1 MTNYLYHN
9 FIGKPVCDDST
20 CVHGK
25 CIEVSQSEFRCDCT
39 GTLYTGKKCHRGL
52 ILVPDIGEV
61 KFGARFPLQI
71 TAAEPNETM
80 KIALQDS
87 CRPGGSY
94 FFLAPCEIEFKPS
107 KTTATS
113 IISVYAPGIYYL
125 KFNIK
130 GPNAADYDAPQSI
143 PIIVSS
149 GKDSNYFKK
158 FKSPYVYNSCCQP
171 DRSMLLLRCGLIPK
185 DHVQF
190 TSSCS
195 WESFRSSG
203 GKTSGIVFSKYK
215 DLLLPVSVAGLEIS
229 KTDLSVSLSVPSTGL
244 SSSCGG
250 NCGKL
255 LQDLKVIRSN
265 EQCYN
270 YGPAVEDLSEF
281 TSKQS
286 LTRTFIKETQSK
298 LTPKWLKF
306 IVPDE
311 RNTHKS
317 LVESDYRVSITSETE
332 VLDLSG
338 CESLILDKTGQFSV
352 LLHNGPLDID
362 LNVSALNTERYPLST
377 PIKGQFYCIAVELCS
392 GDSSPLYVGIPQSS
406 QAEIVKIGFLDEF
419 VRKGWKFTMHSFIL
433 RSTPIRTNDMFRY
446 WNGLTQDYMLPMLES
461 DMKINMES
469 TGSFSYGV
477 TNISFSFSG
486 NVSYKYTLRR
496 NEVGLCNRYST
507 LKFFVVLIFVFYVK
521 TANLC
526 MQNLILLALS
536 VLAHSPK

>member
-20 CVHGK
+20 CDHGK

-39 GTLYTGKKCHRGL
+39 GTLYTGKRCHRGL

-61 KFGARFPLQI
+61 KSGVGFPLQI
-71 TAAEPNETM
+71 TAAEPNEAM
-80 KIALQDS
+80 KIALRDS
-87 CRPGGSY
+87 CSPGGSY
-94 FFLAPCEIEFKPS
+94 FFPVPCEIEFKPS

-113 IISVYAPGIYYL
+113 IIRVYAPGIYYL

-130 GPNAADYDAPQSI
+130 GPNAADYDAPQPL

-149 GKDSNYFKK
+149 GLDPYYFKK
-158 FKSPYVYNSCCQP
+158 LKSPYVYNSCCQP
-171 DRSMLLLRCGLIPK
+171 DRSMPLLRCGANPNNR
-185 DHVQF
+185 VQF

-195 WESFRSSG
+195 WNSFGSSG
-203 GKTSGIVFSKYK
+203 SKTNGIVFSKYK
-215 DLLLPVSVAGLEIS
+215 NLSLPVSVAGLEIT
-229 KTDLSVSLSVPSTGL
+229 KTDLSVSLSVPSTAIVL
-244 SSSCGG
+244 ACD
-250 NCGKL
+250 NCKKL
-255 LQDLKVIRSN
+255 LQDLKVIHSD

-270 YGPAVEDLSEF
+270 YRPLVEDLREF

-286 LTRTFIKETQSK
+286 LTRTFIRETQAK
-298 LTPKWLKF
+298 LMPNWLKF

-311 RNTHKS
+311 RNTHRS

-332 VLDLSG
+332 VLDLVG

-392 GDSSPLYVGIPQSS
+392 GDSSPLYVGIPRSS

-433 RSTPIRTNDMFRY
+433 RSTPVRTNDVFRY

-461 DMKINMES
+461 DIKINMES
-469 TGSFSYGV
+469 TGSFSYGM

-496 NEVGLCNRYST
+496 NEVGLCNRYCM
-507 LKFFVVLIFVFYVK
+507 LKFFVVLIFVFYVE

-526 MQNLILLALS
+526 MQNLILPALS
-536 VLAHSPK
+536 ILAHPPK